1 MIAVRIYITANS
13 DKEHELRIAIEQLCA
28 RIEQED
34 GCVSCNF
41 YQNTRKPFE
50 FLLVEK
56 WKSMES
62 AYEHV
67 ASKNMAVLTG
77 AGVILSHEVR
87 ASLDR
92 SESVQ
97 ELNREYMQ
105 RLSAKS

>member
-1 MIAVRIYITANS
+1 MIAVRIYILANS
-13 DKEHELRIAIEQLCA
+13 DKEHELRTSIERLCTK
-28 RIEQED
+28 IEQEE

-41 YQNTRKPFE
+41 YQNTRKPLE

-56 WKSMES
+56 WRSMENVH
-62 AYEHV
+62 EHIS
-67 ASKNMAVLTG
+67 SKNMAVLAG